1 MRRVVLTLVAAVA
14 LTFATGLPVASFGL
28 TNVTL
33 SCDDGTSIVTQVDVD
48 TLASLTDAVQA
59 MTLYP
64 AGLSCTLT
72 QSLAVHALGGVA
84 SAWPGGG
91 FIVGGGR
98 FQLPCDATGILTYW
112 VNFGLS
118 AHTETDFA
126 GPTRGG
132 TLNLTVPGGQC
143 IPEGHV
149 TSKPTCLTINAEQ
162 PKPPDGAWFAYLWSH
177 ATQKSGSLSTFP
189 DDFGSGWKDTGNPAK
204 QTIGPDRVV
213 LADASTCPTNGSPDP
228 DGLGSRPILNGNITI
243 HAIE

>member
-48 TLASLTDAVQA
+48 TLA
-59 MTLYP
+59 
-64 AGLSCTLT
+64 
-72 QSLAVHALGGVA
+72 
-84 SAWPGGG
+84 
-91 FIVGGGR
+91 
-98 FQLPCDATGILTYW
+98 
-112 VNFGLS
+112 
-118 AHTETDFA
+118 
-126 GPTRGG
+126 
-132 TLNLTVPGGQC
+132 NLTVPGGQC